1 MKKVVFVLLILMFI
15 IGTISAAGRTET
27 SATGEKKVVKMWTF
41 LNPEGAT
48 SGRNLALKKII
59 EQFEAENPNISIVVE
74 PQQWDV
80 MTNKF
85 FAAHQA
91 GNAPDIMWV
100 ISYDLGTAIEQGM
113 LADLESLF
121 LDDWSAEEIA
131 DIDDAFFEWGETNG
145 KHYQITHSRNYFA
158 LIYRKDLLE
167 KAGVQL
173 PFKGWDDMVQAAVKM
188 TGVDPATGMLRYG
201 LGQSFGLGKVDP
213 PIFTYDALTHQDD
226 IFNADG
232 TANWTT
238 PEMVRAVSRM
248 SDMVKRYKVTPEEAV
263 TFDIED
269 VYQDF
274 MAGKYAMITAA
285 SVRVP
290 TLRAGANFDPSTIE
304 IIHYPGDGTSDFGR
318 GLFSGWAVSVWSKSK
333 VIDEAGMFLE
343 YMMSPEADKLW
354 VMDGGQVPIRKST
367 ITALGDFFGKPENDY
382 LRVTAE
388 GFANYCYATPTAFPI
403 PSWREDLNAV
413 AQDVIYNNTAP
424 LAALQKM
431 QNEFN
436 ARVGK

>member
-1 MKKVVFVLLILMFI
+1 MKKAVFVLLILALVM
-15 IGTISAAGRTET
+15 GTVSAAGQTE
-27 SATGEKKVVKMWTF
+27 ATQKAEKKVVKMWTF

-59 EQFEAENPNISIVVE
+59 EQFEAENPNIDIVVE

-121 LDDWSAEEIA
+121 LDKWTDDEIK

-158 LIYRKDLLE
+158 LIYRKDLIE
-167 KAGVQL
+167 KYNVQF
-173 PFKGWDDMVQAAVKM
+173 PFKTWDDMIQGAVKM
-188 TGVDPATGMLRYG
+188 TGIDEKTGIMRYG

-238 PEMVRAVSRM
+238 PEMVVAVSRM
-248 SDMVKRYKVTPEEAV
+248 ADMVKKYKITPEEAV
-263 TFDIED
+263 SFNIED

-274 MAGKYAMITAA
+274 MAGKYAMVTAA

-304 IIHYPGDGTSDFGR
+304 IIHYPGNGTSDFGR

-333 VIDEAGMFLE
+333 VIDEAGKFLE
-343 YMMSPEADKLW
+343 YLMSPEADKLW
-354 VMDGGQVPIRKST
+354 VLDGGQVPIRKST
-367 ITALGDFFGKPENDY
+367 ITALGDFFDKPENAY
-382 LRVTAE
+382 LKVTSE
-388 GFANYCYATPTAFPI
+388 GISDYCYATPTAFPI

-431 QNEFN
+431 QKEFN
-436 ARVGK
+436 TRVGK